1 MINQFKNIKYYIM
14 CLMVAFGYYGWAT
27 FSGARMLGDDNEN
40 KDGHTINSAGYGHG
54 GGHGFFLHK

>member
-1 MINQFKNIKYYIM
+1 M